1 MVMGVETCGDLIE
14 AGGVDVVNRVGKPVM
29 LGVMADRGCIE

>member
-1 MVMGVETCGDLIE
+1 MVVGVETSGDIIE
-14 AGGVDVVNRVGKPVM
+14 AGEEDVVNRVGKPVM